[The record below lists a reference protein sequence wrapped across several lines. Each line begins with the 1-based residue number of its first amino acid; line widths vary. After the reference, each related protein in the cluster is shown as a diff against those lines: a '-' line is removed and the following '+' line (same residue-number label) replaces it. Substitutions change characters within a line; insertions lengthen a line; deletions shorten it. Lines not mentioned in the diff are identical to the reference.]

1 MAFTVMFILYS
12 HFNYTI
18 NQFHTVG
25 YGGKRMADNYDNSD
39 KDRRELLKLKQGLVD
54 EKDSNIKETGY
65 DVRMAQTTGE
75 KTKNFLWYHKVM
87 IVVGILLIAL
97 AAVIYAE
104 FFVKKKPDITI
115 YSLGN
120 YAMSIRTGFEEGMS
134 AYAPDFD
141 NNGEHNVTIDQG
153 VPDKYLGDVDL
164 FDQIKNGKCQVFIG
178 KESELKDTYNSFRNA
193 YGQQIFS
200 DLSEVTGESGYLIN
214 LKNTAYGKRMQI
226 YSTEIY
232 VAVRCTDDESERNAM
247 QFVKN
252 LYDGVYYKQN

>member
-1 MAFTVMFILYS
+1 MAE
-12 HFNYTI
+12 
-18 NQFHTVG
+18 
-25 YGGKRMADNYDNSD
+25 NYDNGD

-54 EKDSNIKETGY
+54 EKDNNIKETGY
-65 DVRMAQTTGE
+65 DVRMAQTPGE

-134 AYAPDFD
+134 AYTPDFD

-153 VPDKYLGDVDL
+153 VPDQYLGDVDL

-178 KESELKDTYNSFRNA
+178 KESELKDTYNSFKNA
-193 YGQQIFS
+193 YGQQIFR
-200 DLSEVTGESGYLIN
+200 DLSEITGESGYLIN